1 MVEILAMATI
11 IAPITSGVVQ
21 VVKQAT
27 QVNNRYLPAVA
38 TILGMGLGAAAYFL
52 DAELCLRVWDGV
64 IVDMDRKGKFRYG
77 NKNNKRIQLVECI
90 KEEAKTTTHI

>member
-11 IAPITSGVVQ
+11 IAPVTSGVVQ

-38 TILGMGLGAAAYFL
+38 TILGMGLGAAAYFM
-52 DAELCLRVWDGV
+52 DAELGLRVWAGGISGLASV
-64 IVDMDRKGKFRYG
+64 GLFELGKQTVD
-77 NKNNKRIQLVECI
+77 
-90 KEEAKTTTHI
+90 KE